1 MSLTNTQ
8 ARYGS
13 VAKALHWS
21 VALLI
26 LAMLP
31 VGFIAAKLAEA
42 TQAGSPIVP
51 IGVLT
56 TMFSAHKTFGVL
68 VLILAVLRILWA
80 FSQPRPAPLHPERRL
95 ETLAAEAVHWMLYA
109 FILLVPLTG
118 WIHHAASSGFAP
130 IWGPFGQNLPL
141 VPKDE
146 ALSHLFAQLHFAA
159 VLGMLGTLGLHIA
172 GALKHQVIDRDVT
185 LARMLPGRR
194 VPDAALS
201 GVGAEAHGKL
211 PTLLVAVLALA
222 VGAGIT
228 AQVIG
233 GDHEATHVE
242 IAEVEAARD
251 TEVAAMAEAPAT
263 SDLPLWQVQS
273 GTLALKITQLGN
285 MVAGQFDSWQADIRY
300 DPEATGADKGSVV
313 VTIDIASLSLGTVAG
328 QAMGADYFDSAQF
341 PTARYEAALIEQD
354 GALVSKGTLTIKG
367 IAVPLEF
374 PVALTI
380 DGDVAQASGAFA
392 LDRRAFGIGDT
403 VPDEGTLGFGVD
415 LTFELEAA
423 RQ

>member
-42 TQAGSPIVP
+42 TQAGSPIVS
-51 IGVLT
+51 ISVLT
-56 TMFSAHKTFGVL
+56 TLFSAHKTFGVL

-80 FSQPRPAPLHPERRL
+80 LTQSRPAPLHPERKL

-130 IWGPFGQNLPL
+130 IWGPFGQDLPF
-141 VPKDE
+141 VAKNE
-146 ALSHLFAQLHFAA
+146 ALSHVFAQLHFAT
-159 VLGMLGTLGLHIA
+159 VLGMVGTLGLHIA

-185 LARMLPGRR
+185 LARMLPGRTL
-194 VPDAALS
+194 PEAALS
-201 GVGAEAHGKL
+201 GVGAEPHGKAASL
-211 PTLLVAVLALA
+211 FVAVLLLG
-222 VGAGIT
+222 VGAGVTSQLIGQGHDAATPPHTSPSAT
-228 AQVIG
+228 ATPAPLT
-233 GDHEATHVE
+233 AT
-242 IAEVEAARD
+242 ATAAS
-251 TEVAAMAEAPAT
+251 T
-263 SDLPLWQVQS
+263 LPVWQVED
-273 GTLALKITQLGN
+273 GTLALEITQLGN
-285 MVAGQFDSWQADIRY
+285 LISGQFDNWQADIRY
-300 DPEATGADKGSVV
+300 DPEATGTDKGAVSVD
-313 VTIDIASLSLGTVAG
+313 IDIASLSLGTVAA
-328 QAMGADYFDSAQF
+328 QAMGADYFDSAEF
-341 PTARYEAALIEQD
+341 PTARYEATLQDID
-354 GALVSKGTLTIKG
+354 GALSAVGSLTIKG
-367 IAVPLEF
+367 IAVPLTL
-374 PVALTI
+374 PVALRVE
-380 DGDVAQASGAFA
+380 GGQAEASGAFT

-415 LTFELEAA
+415 LNFTLKAT